1 MHNHLYLYPNLVSV
15 RRSVCTQR
23 ELAEK
28 LGISQQEISRYER
41 GEIKAPINYICDVA
55 EICNVSV
62 DFILGRDERGS
73 NAMLKSEL
81 EILDI
86 YKRLNKENRIRLIER
101 AVSLLELQT
110 AEKEQ

>member
-55 EICNVSV
+55 DICNVSV
-62 DFILGRDERGS
+62 DLILGRDGNDS
-73 NAMLKSEL
+73 NTILNSEL
-81 EILDI
+81 ELHDI
-86 YKRLNKENRIRLIER
+86 YIHLNKENRIRLHER
-101 AVSLLELQT
+101 AVALLELQS
-110 AEKEQ
+110 EDQQ